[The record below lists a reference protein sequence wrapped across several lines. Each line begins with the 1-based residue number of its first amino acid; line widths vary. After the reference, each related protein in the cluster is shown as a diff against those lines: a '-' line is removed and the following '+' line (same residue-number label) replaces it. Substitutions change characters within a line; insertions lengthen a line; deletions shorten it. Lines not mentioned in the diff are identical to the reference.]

1 MQTRHS
7 ANPIFGSNCVCTE
20 MRVNYVSGLHGP
32 AQVARVLS
40 GLEAENFDD
49 FIIEENKLSLLFYFI
64 FSSSFFLSYVIFR

>member
-1 MQTRHS
+1 
-7 ANPIFGSNCVCTE
+7 

-64 FSSSFFLSYVIFR
+64 FSSSFFFVLCDFSLIPIKNFLILFLYLV